1 MMVPQAHAQAQ
12 FRLGNFHKTTAD
24 KVLTYPYEAGRTGI
38 VFHVTQCG
46 SPSNIVVQTRTADF
60 DLVSYFVEAQT
71 DKVLGREGSGDSRE
85 AISRVSYLEL
95 AGGRDSL
102 PDGPLT
108 VTVKMC
114 DQAPAAYT
122 VTVAVWHDQGR
133 HSDRPASRHVQGTA
147 ASEDTGIAIHRS
159 ANTCRFTDV
168 RLAAGAPA
176 WLELRQHR
184 ADGTADGVG
193 GRRFTVRM
201 ERGHNDDR
209 HVRVRFTD
217 DAEPPVGRHAFS
229 IVMERTA
236 ASGAGCTAAAAAT
249 YTLSYTLNIT
259 ASAPWEPQSTQ
270 VSVVTGLSASDL
282 GGPLATEMG
291 PRIHHS
297 SSLCRWTD
305 AQLVGGGSFLGLQ
318 LHKTESFTR
327 SAVAIGAA
335 IGEPA
340 ASFTDVRMQRNA
352 AGDQHL
358 RLVYRANRAV
368 PAGPVTAAVELKPSA
383 RCANYVGIPGP
394 HTLSFTAT
402 IGAAV
407 ANPDPWTAKGFNQAT
422 PTGPF
427 DPRAIANSRRYNEIN
442 TGIYIGYRIGTCL
455 DYHYSLLNHREK
467 FLVIRHYGSPG
478 EYDELAPDET
488 DYTYSSYYF
497 YAGDNKGGFGIEFSA
512 GASVPPGSVLTLNVL
527 LSKFRRDSS
536 TCRSSTPVPITLSYR
551 LTISPVAAWST
562 LANDVAAATML
573 FAPAAVKASSSA
585 TDTGIRFNRG
595 VAMSVCANVDVELPG
610 GNSRYM
616 ELQKYNG
623 TATDGAA
630 ASRFT
635 VAMHSGATG
644 NPVGLQFKAGAD
656 VPAGTLTVHVVARPD
671 SCSHA
676 EAPVPLTVK
685 YELLVA
691 DRQLWQVHARDS
703 AGRVVGLDALVAAGA
718 DTGVAVHRS
727 LSYCDAMDVSLPD
740 DAPAWLRLQQYGPD
754 GPDGSSARSQ
764 TAVPMKGTGAT
775 DDRHV
780 RLLIAPGADLP
791 GARLTIGMRVAANAT
806 ACGTGSDIPA
816 AQMIESVVRLSD
828 TGKNTEAALQLGS
841 AAAVRA
847 IGLET
852 LDAVMA
858 RPDAVAGS
866 WSSGL
871 LGLMQANEAELER
884 GGFSMR
890 DLAGE
895 EFSLG
900 LSNSATSGLP
910 AGLALWGRF
919 ATYDVGNEVEGGTRS
934 DSELF
939 SASFGIDYRLGEGLM
954 LGLGYGLHEI
964 DGDYRGANV
973 SGDYQLDMDMYQP
986 YVAGRIGPG
995 VLAAFVSEGS
1005 GDVVMHSDDGVALA
1019 PSKADYQGWGLG
1031 WSSAV
1036 ERWDLRLRA
1045 GASTG
1050 ELDVE
1055 DETLALDTE
1064 AGAARLAVAY
1074 APQRE
1079 LVNGVPLRPE
1089 LELAWADDW
1098 GDLASDASWQLGAA
1112 FEYAGA
1118 GPLHA
1123 RAAYRRA
1130 IAGDGDLS
1138 GLEIEVQV
1146 DPARG
1151 GLGPS
1156 LTLRPGYGIDT
1167 GAAVFERA
1175 GRPFAFDTGVER
1187 GRRMQAEMSWG
1198 LAVNGGVLTPYSDWS
1213 VDGESDQLG
1222 AGLRLGT
1229 GAAGAWQ
1236 LGWRSAASAAG
1247 ELHLELRIGD

>member
-1 MMVPQAHAQAQ
+1 MP
-12 FRLGNFHKTTAD
+12 RL
-24 KVLTYPYEAGRTGI
+24 
-38 VFHVTQCG
+38 
-46 SPSNIVVQTRTADF
+46 
-60 DLVSYFVEAQT
+60 
-71 DKVLGREGSGDSRE
+71 LGVGDSHVAVAR
-85 AISRVSYLEL
+85 INYLEIAQNRPDL
-95 AGGRDSL
+95 A
-102 PDGPLT
+102 DG
-108 VTVKMC
+108 VHIISIKRC
-114 DQAPAAYT
+114 AAAPANYT
-122 VTVAVWHDQGR
+122 VTVAAWHDQGAS
-133 HSDRPASRHVQGTA
+133 SDRLANRYVSGIIS
-147 ASEDTGIAIHRS
+147 SEDTGIVIHRS
-159 ANTCRFTDV
+159 AAECRFTDV
-168 RLAAGAPA
+168 RLAAGAPG
-176 WLELRQHR
+176 WLELRRHR
-184 ADGTADGVG
+184 ANGTADGDA
-193 GRRFTVRM
+193 GRRLTARM
-201 ERGHNDDR
+201 QKDHNDDR

-217 DAEPPVGRHAFS
+217 DAEPPAGRHVFA
-229 IVMERTA
+229 VVLARTA
-236 ASGAGCTAAAAAT
+236 GTGAGCTGVRSAEH
-249 YTLSYTLNIT
+249 TLSYTLNIVAA
-259 ASAPWEPQSTQ
+259 ASWDYQGQRWSI
-270 VSVVTGLSASDL
+270 VSGLSASDL
-282 GGPLATEMG
+282 GGPLVTEMG

-305 AQLVGGGSFLGLQ
+305 VKLVGGGSFLGLR
-318 LHKTESFTR
+318 LHNMLSDVP
-327 SAVAIGAA
+327 A
-335 IGEPA
+335 GEPA
-340 ASFTDVRMQRNA
+340 ASFTDVRMQRGA

-358 RLVYRANRAV
+358 RLVYRANQAV
-368 PAGPVTAAVELKPSA
+368 PAGAVVAAVEIKPSA
-383 RCANYVGIPGP
+383 RCANYAGIPGP
-394 HTLSFTAT
+394 HTLTFTAT

-407 ANPDPWTAKGFNQAT
+407 ANPDPWTVKAFNQPT

-427 DPRAIANSRRYNEIN
+427 SPRAIAQSRTYREIN
-442 TGIYIGYRIGTCL
+442 TGIYIGYRIGTCR
-455 DYHYSLLNHREK
+455 DYHYSLLNHRDK
-467 FLVIRHYGSPG
+467 FFLLQYQNERGGYNEV
-478 EYDELAPDET
+478 APDDT
-488 DYTYSSYYF
+488 NYAYSSYF
-497 YAGDNKGGFGIEFSA
+497 FGTDDNKGGFGIEFSP
-512 GASVPPGSVLTLNVL
+512 GVSVPAGSVMTLNVL
-527 LSKFRRDSS
+527 LGKYRRDTSA
-536 TCRSSTPVPITLSYR
+536 CRSSNPAPLTLSYL
-551 LTISPVAAWST
+551 LTISPVAAWGI
-562 LANDVAAATML
+562 LANDVAAVTAL
-573 FAPAAVKASSSA
+573 FAPAAVKAATSA
-585 TDTGIRFNRG
+585 TDTGLRFNRG
-595 VAMSVCANVDVELPG
+595 VAMTVCANVDVELASG
-610 GNSRYM
+610 SRTHM

-630 ASRFT
+630 ASMFSNIP
-635 VAMHSGATG
+635 MHAGATG
-644 NPVGLQFKAGAD
+644 RPVGLQFKAGAD
-656 VPAGTLTVHVVARPD
+656 VPAGTLTVQVVAKPNS
-671 SCSHA
+671 SCNHA
-676 EAPVPLTVK
+676 QAPVPLTVK
-685 YELLVA
+685 YELLVS

-703 AGRVVGLDALVAAGA
+703 LGRVVGIDALTAAGA
-718 DTGVAVHRS
+718 DTGVAVHRN
-727 LSYCDAMDVSLPD
+727 LSNCDVMDVSLPA
-740 DAPAWLRLQQYGPD
+740 DAPSWARLQRYGPA
-754 GPDGSSARSQ
+754 GPVGASDRSY
-764 TAVPMKGTGAT
+764 TAVPMKGTGSA

-780 RLLIAPGADLP
+780 RMLIAPGADLP
-791 GARLTIGMRVAANAT
+791 GARLTIGVQVAANVA

-816 AQMIESVVRLSD
+816 AQMIESVVRLGD
-828 TGKNTEAALQLGS
+828 TGLNTEAALQLGS

-884 GGFSMR
+884 GEFSMR

-919 ATYDVGNEVEGGTRS
+919 ATYDVGDEVEGGARQ

-939 SASFGIDYRLGEGLM
+939 SASFGIDYRLGESLM

-964 DGDYRGANV
+964 DGDYRGDEV

-995 VLAAFVSEGS
+995 VLAAFASQGS
-1005 GDVVMHSDDGVALA
+1005 GDLVMHSDDGVATP

-1031 WSSAV
+1031 WSSTI
-1036 ERWDLRLRA
+1036 ESWDLRLRA

-1089 LELAWADDW
+1089 VEVAWEDDW
-1098 GDLASDASWQLGAA
+1098 GDLAGDASWQLAAA

-1138 GLEIEVQV
+1138 GMEIEVQV

-1175 GRPFAFDTGVER
+1175 GRPFAFDTGADR
-1187 GRRMQAEMSWG
+1187 GRRLQAEMAWG
-1198 LAVNGGVLTPYSDWS
+1198 LAVNGGVLTPYGDWS
-1213 VDGESDQLG
+1213 MDDASAQRQQL
-1222 AGLRLGT
+1222 GLRLGT
-1229 GAAGAWQ
+1229 GAYGDWQ
-1236 LGWRSAASAAG
+1236 LGWRSADSVAD